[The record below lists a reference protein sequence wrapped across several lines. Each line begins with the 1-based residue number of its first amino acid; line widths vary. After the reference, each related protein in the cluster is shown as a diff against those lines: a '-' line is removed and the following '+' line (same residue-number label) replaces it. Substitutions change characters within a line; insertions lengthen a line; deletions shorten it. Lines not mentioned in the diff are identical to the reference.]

1 MIIQQLFKRIPH
13 EQLADTGHIDI
24 KGIQSDSRKVKPG
37 DLFVAIRGTI
47 SDGHDFIPQA
57 IEKGAIAILCEKLP
71 EEPIPAG
78 IAVIRTEHTDVV
90 VGMVAANFY
99 GHPSDQ
105 IKLVGVTGTNGKT
118 TTATLLYEVFRKL
131 GYKVGLLSTVCVRI
145 GDEQIEAV
153 RTTPDALTLQYFL
166 NRMVEEGCSYA
177 FMEVS
182 SHAVVQ
188 HRIGGTTFAG
198 GIFTNLTHDHLDY
211 HLTFDNY
218 LRAKQGFFDQ
228 LSENAFAL
236 TNVDDRNGMV
246 MVQNAKTAI
255 YTYGLKTDATFKGK
269 IVEKHLDGTEMLMD
283 GVEVFTHFVGDFN
296 GYNLMAVYGAARLL
310 GVEKEALL
318 PIMSSLIPVNGRFQ
332 TVMSSKGF
340 VSVVDYAHTPDALEN
355 VLHTVS
361 DLVQGKGELITV
373 VGCGGNRDKE
383 KRPIMAAVGAK
394 WSSRLILTSDNPRD
408 EEPMQILK
416 EMEAGLLPNEK
427 SQTLIIEDRKQAI
440 KTACML
446 AKKGDVVLIAG
457 KGHEN
462 YQEIRGVKYHFDDVE
477 EVLECYKSM

>member
-1 MIIQQLFKRIPH
+1 MTIQQLFKGIPH
-13 EQLADTGHIDI
+13 EQLADVGHIEI
-24 KGIQSDSRKVKPG
+24 KGIQSDSRKVNSG

-47 SDGHDFIPQA
+47 SDGHDFICQA
-57 IEKGAIAILCEKLP
+57 VEKGAVAILCEELPEYDLP
-71 EEPIPAG
+71 EE
-78 IAVIRTEHTDVV
+78 IAIIRTEHTDVV

-99 GHPSDQ
+99 GHPSDK

-166 NRMVEEGCSYA
+166 HRMVEEGCSYA

-228 LSENAFAL
+228 LSQDAFAL

-246 MVQNAKTAI
+246 MVQNAKTSV
-255 YTYGLKTDATFKGK
+255 YTYGLKTDSTFKGK
-269 IVEKHLDGTEMLMD
+269 IIEKHLDGTEMLMD
-283 GVEVFTHFVGDFN
+283 GTEIFTHFVGDFN

-310 GVEKEALL
+310 GVEKDVLL
-318 PIMSSLIPVNGRFQ
+318 PVMSSLIPVNGRFQ
-332 TVMSSKGF
+332 TIMSPRGF
-340 VSVVDYAHTPDALEN
+340 VAVVDYAHTPDALEN

-394 WSSRLILTSDNPRD
+394 WSSKLILTSDNPRD

-416 EMEAGLLPNEK
+416 EMESGLLPNEK
-427 SQTLIIEDRKQAI
+427 AQVLTIEDRKQAI

-477 EVLECYKSM
+477 EVLDCYKSM

>member
-1 MIIQQLFKRIPH
+1 MTIQQLFKGIPH
-13 EQLADTGHIDI
+13 EQLADVGHIEI
-24 KGIQSDSRKVKPG
+24 KGIQSDSRKVNSG

-47 SDGHDFIPQA
+47 SDGHDFICQA
-57 IEKGAIAILCEKLP
+57 VEKGAVAILCEELPEYDLP
-71 EEPIPAG
+71 EE
-78 IAVIRTEHTDVV
+78 IAIIRTEHTDVV

-99 GHPSDQ
+99 GHPSDK

-166 NRMVEEGCSYA
+166 HRMVEEGCSYA

-228 LSENAFAL
+228 LSQDAFAL

-246 MVQNAKTAI
+246 MVQNAKTSV
-255 YTYGLKTDATFKGK
+255 YTYGLKTDSTFKGK
-269 IVEKHLDGTEMLMD
+269 IIEKHLDGTEMLMD
-283 GVEVFTHFVGDFN
+283 GTEIFTHFVGDFN

-310 GVEKEALL
+310 GVEKDVLL
-318 PIMSSLIPVNGRFQ
+318 PVMSSLIPVDGRFQ
-332 TVMSSKGF
+332 TIMSPRGF
-340 VSVVDYAHTPDALEN
+340 VAVVDYAHTPDALEN

-394 WSSRLILTSDNPRD
+394 WSSKLILTSDNPRD

-416 EMEAGLLPNEK
+416 EMESGLLPNEK
-427 SQTLIIEDRKQAI
+427 AQVLTIEDRKLAI

-477 EVLECYKSM
+477 EVLDCYKSM

>member
-1 MIIQQLFKRIPH
+1 MTIQQLFKGIPH
-13 EQLADTGHIDI
+13 EQLADVGHIEI
-24 KGIQSDSRKVKPG
+24 KGIQSDSRKVNSG

-47 SDGHDFIPQA
+47 SDGHDFICQA
-57 IEKGAIAILCEKLP
+57 VEKGAVAILCEELPEYDLP
-71 EEPIPAG
+71 EE
-78 IAVIRTEHTDVV
+78 IAIIRTEHTDVV

-99 GHPSDQ
+99 GHPSDK

-166 NRMVEEGCSYA
+166 HRMVEEGCSYA

-228 LSENAFAL
+228 LSQDAFAL

-246 MVQNAKTAI
+246 MVQNAKTSV
-255 YTYGLKTDATFKGK
+255 YTYGLKTDSTFKGK
-269 IVEKHLDGTEMLMD
+269 IIEKHLDGTEMLMD
-283 GVEVFTHFVGDFN
+283 GTEIFTHFVGDFN

-310 GVEKEALL
+310 GVEKDVLL
-318 PIMSSLIPVNGRFQ
+318 PVMSSLIPVNGRFQ
-332 TVMSSKGF
+332 TIMSPRGF
-340 VSVVDYAHTPDALEN
+340 VAVVDYAHTPDALEN

-394 WSSRLILTSDNPRD
+394 WSSKLILTSDNPRD

-416 EMEAGLLPNEK
+416 EMESGLLPNEK
-427 SQTLIIEDRKQAI
+427 AQVLTIEDRKQAI

-462 YQEIRGVKYHFDDVE
+462 YQEIRGEKYHFDDVE
-477 EVLECYKSM
+477 EVLDCYKSM

>member
-1 MIIQQLFKRIPH
+1 MTIQQLFKGIPH
-13 EQLADTGHIDI
+13 EQLADVGHIEI
-24 KGIQSDSRKVKPG
+24 KGIQSDSRKVNSG
-37 DLFVAIRGTI
+37 DLFVAIRGTM
-47 SDGHDFIPQA
+47 SDGHDFICQA
-57 IEKGAIAILCEKLP
+57 VEKGAVAILCEELPEYDLP
-71 EEPIPAG
+71 EE
-78 IAVIRTEHTDVV
+78 IAIIRTEHTDVV

-99 GHPSDQ
+99 GHPSDK

-166 NRMVEEGCSYA
+166 HRMVEEGCSYA

-228 LSENAFAL
+228 LSQDAFAL

-246 MVQNAKTAI
+246 MVQNAKTSV
-255 YTYGLKTDATFKGK
+255 YTYGLKTDSTFKGK
-269 IVEKHLDGTEMLMD
+269 IIEKHLDGTEMLMD
-283 GVEVFTHFVGDFN
+283 GTEIFTHFVGDFN

-310 GVEKEALL
+310 GVEKDVLL
-318 PIMSSLIPVNGRFQ
+318 PVMSSLIPVNGRFQ
-332 TVMSSKGF
+332 TIMSPRGF
-340 VSVVDYAHTPDALEN
+340 VAVVDYAHTPDALEN

-394 WSSRLILTSDNPRD
+394 WSSKLILTSDNPRD

-416 EMEAGLLPNEK
+416 EMESGLLPNEK
-427 SQTLIIEDRKQAI
+427 AQVLTIEDRKQAI

-477 EVLECYKSM
+477 EVLDCYKSM

>member
-1 MIIQQLFKRIPH
+1 MTIQQLFKGIPH
-13 EQLADTGHIDI
+13 EQLADVGHIEI
-24 KGIQSDSRKVKPG
+24 KGVQSDSRKVNPG
-37 DLFVAIRGTI
+37 DLFVAIRGAI
-47 SDGHDFIPQA
+47 SDGHDFIRQA
-57 IEKGAIAILCEKLP
+57 VEKGAVAILCEELPEYDLP
-71 EEPIPAG
+71 EE
-78 IAVIRTEHTDVV
+78 IAIIRTEHTDVV

-99 GHPSDQ
+99 GHPSDK

-166 NRMVEEGCSYA
+166 HRMVEVGCSYA

-228 LSENAFAL
+228 LSQDAFAL

-246 MVQNAKTAI
+246 MVQNAKTSV
-255 YTYGLKTDATFKGK
+255 YTYGLKTDSTFKGK
-269 IVEKHLDGTEMLMD
+269 IIEKHLDGTEMLMD
-283 GVEVFTHFVGDFN
+283 GTEIFTHFVGDFN

-310 GVEKEALL
+310 GVEKDVLL
-318 PIMSSLIPVNGRFQ
+318 PVMSSLIPVNGRFQ
-332 TVMSSKGF
+332 TIMSPRGF
-340 VSVVDYAHTPDALEN
+340 VAVVDYAHTPDALEN

-394 WSSRLILTSDNPRD
+394 WSSKLILTSDNPRD

-416 EMEAGLLPNEK
+416 EMESGLLPNEK
-427 SQTLIIEDRKQAI
+427 AQVLTIEDRKQAI

-477 EVLECYKSM
+477 EVLDCYKSM

>member
-1 MIIQQLFKRIPH
+1 MTIQQLFKGIPH
-13 EQLADTGHIDI
+13 EQLADVGHIEI
-24 KGIQSDSRKVKPG
+24 KGIQSDSRKVNSG

-47 SDGHDFIPQA
+47 SDGHDFICQA
-57 IEKGAIAILCEKLP
+57 VEKGAVAILCEELPEYDLP
-71 EEPIPAG
+71 EE
-78 IAVIRTEHTDVV
+78 IAIIRTEHTDVV

-99 GHPSDQ
+99 GHPSDK

-166 NRMVEEGCSYA
+166 HRMVEEGCSYA

-228 LSENAFAL
+228 LSQDAFAL

-246 MVQNAKTAI
+246 MVQNAKTSV
-255 YTYGLKTDATFKGK
+255 YTYGLKTDSTFKGK
-269 IVEKHLDGTEMLMD
+269 IIEKHLDGTEMLMD
-283 GVEVFTHFVGDFN
+283 GAEIFTHFVGDFN

-310 GVEKEALL
+310 GVEKEVLL
-318 PIMSSLIPVNGRFQ
+318 PVMSSLIPVNGRFQ
-332 TVMSSKGF
+332 TIMSPRGF
-340 VSVVDYAHTPDALEN
+340 VAVVDYAHTPDALEN

-394 WSSRLILTSDNPRD
+394 WSSKLILTSDNPRD

-416 EMEAGLLPNEK
+416 EMESGLLPNEK
-427 SQTLIIEDRKQAI
+427 AQVLTIEDRKQAI

-477 EVLECYKSM
+477 EVLDCYKSM